1 MEARVG
7 GESEMTKKVAIIG
20 SEEKYFTS
28 SQRTDAVKKMRDILV
43 EESCPKDMLGDRI
56 PFEPDAVILI
66 SGGCPKGGID
76 IWAEIIAYV
85 LGIKKVIF
93 YPEVNQW
100 EDQYVCVN
108 NNKSVQ
114 MKLIGYESRNIQIAE
129 ACDVLYCI
137 DPKGRKRSGGR
148 FTMEAARKLGK
159 EVHLVEIE

>member
-28 SQRTDAVKKMRDILV
+28 SQRTDAVKEIYRILTDK
-43 EESCPKDMLGDRI
+43 PYDWGLI
-56 PFEPDAVILI
+56 NTIFI
-66 SGGCPKGGID
+66 SGGCPRGGID
-76 IWAEIIAYV
+76 IWAEIVADV
-85 LGIKKVIF
+85 LGIKKQIF

-100 EDQYVCVN
+100 EDQYVYVN

-114 MKLIGYESRNIQIAE
+114 TKLIGYESRNIQIAE

-137 DPKGRKRSGGR
+137 DPKGRKWSGGR
-148 FTMEAARKLGK
+148 WTLEYLRKNFPNK
-159 EVHLVEIE
+159 ESHLVIID